1 MKHFQNLAL
10 CLTAIAVLVGCSSV
24 TAVKPSSAA
33 APLTSNKVLVLEP
46 QLLIFEIGLSQVP
59 ERRPDL
65 EKAARKTATETV
77 AQLATASK
85 RYTVATNPQLSEA
98 EQYEL
103 EQRAALFYSNV
114 MAYTDMKKVG
124 GSGWTQV
131 ESSFKGTIGKSALL
145 QGIAGRTG
153 AHYALLIAG
162 SDSYTTG
169 AAKAAGIVAAITSLG
184 NSSLAVAGGAYL
196 VVGVADLNTG
206 NILWYAHDTTK
217 SDLTDPDALRRLIKS
232 LLEKSPWAVT

>member
-24 TAVKPSSAA
+24 TAVKPGSAA

-77 AQLATASK
+77 AQLAAASK
-85 RYTVATNPQLSEA
+85 RYTVVTNPQLSEA

-103 EQRAALFYSNV
+103 EQRTALFYSNV
-114 MAYTDMKKVG
+114 MTYTDMTKVG
-124 GSGWTQV
+124 GSGWKQM
-131 ESSFKGTIGKSALL
+131 ESNFKGTIGKSALL
-145 QGIAGRTG
+145 QGIADRTG
-153 AHYALLIAG
+153 AHYALLVAG
-162 SDSYTTG
+162 SDSFTTG
-169 AAKAAGIVAAITSLG
+169 AAKVASVAAAITSLG
-184 NSSLAVAGGAYL
+184 NSSLVLAGSAYL

-206 NILWYAHDTTK
+206 GILWYAHDTTK

-232 LLEKSPWAVT
+232 LLEKSPWAVS